1 MKTRRNSSLVLL
13 LVISATVVSGGCDA
27 EFVLEA
33 GRSSLASF
41 VNEVLTTAVN
51 ETISPSD

>member
-1 MKTRRNSSLVLL
+1 MKTRRYSSRVLL
-13 LVISATVVSGGCDA
+13 LVISVTVVSGGCDA
-27 EFVLEA
+27 GFVAEA

-51 ETISPSD
+51 ETINPSD